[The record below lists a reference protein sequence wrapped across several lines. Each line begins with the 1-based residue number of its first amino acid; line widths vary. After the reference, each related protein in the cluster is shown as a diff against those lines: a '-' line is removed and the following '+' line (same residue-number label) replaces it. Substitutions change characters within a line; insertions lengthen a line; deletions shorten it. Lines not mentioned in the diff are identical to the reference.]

1 MTENEIESAA
11 IARIDER
18 TKDICLSI
26 SDMKLKF
33 DKMEDCIYRVN
44 NDKPSWCTFRW
55 VLGILVA
62 TIIGAF
68 SYSASID
75 CKVSDISSKVVVLE
89 QRHLTTNF
97 GGK

>member
-1 MTENEIESAA
+1 MAENESESAA

-18 TKDICLSI
+18 TRDIVVSI

-33 DKMEDCIYRVN
+33 DKMENCIYRVN
-44 NDKPSWCTFRW
+44 NDKPSWGTFRW
-55 VLGILVA
+55 ILGILVA

-75 CKVSDISSKVVVLE
+75 CKVSDISRKVIVLE
-89 QRHLTTNF
+89 QKHAPTNF
-97 GGK
+97 GGR